1 MGCCNL
7 GNRDRL
13 CRHRS
18 LCLPL
23 DRRFYQ
29 TFFFDE
35 VAMKTRTVA
44 AIVLIATLFSH
55 VGWAGPADPAIAY
68 AIFYVR

>member
-13 CRHRS
+13 RRHRS

-23 DRRFYQ
+23 DRGFYP

-35 VAMKTRTVA
+35 VAMKIQTALAIFLIAILFSQVWLA
-44 AIVLIATLFSH
+44 ESADSAIVHAVF
-55 VGWAGPADPAIAY
+55 
-68 AIFYVR
+68 FVR